1 MLRGV
6 GIEITMVLSANGA
19 TGEGRFPRWGR
30 RPLDSL
36 ERKLPSLALLR
47 GFSGL
52 SFLERLLKCG
62 IKFRKAKEKQT
73 GYRLIGYSVSPQSLL
88 A

>member
-1 MLRGV
+1 MELLARGV
-6 GIEITMVLSANGA
+6 V
-19 TGEGRFPRWGR
+19 FPRWGR